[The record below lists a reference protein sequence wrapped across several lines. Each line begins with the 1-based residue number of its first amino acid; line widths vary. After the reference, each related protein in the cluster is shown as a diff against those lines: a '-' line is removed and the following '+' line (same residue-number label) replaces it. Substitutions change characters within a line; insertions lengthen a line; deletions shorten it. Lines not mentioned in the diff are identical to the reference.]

1 MRRVL
6 WRAVN
11 AALGLA
17 VIQSAASLADPL
29 CPASSQCPQTDAN
42 CIQRKISQ
50 YTVCQSGPQ
59 GCCQWTKIVY
69 SYVSQ
74 PGHTCTLGNCGQWS
88 GDPPTTGV
96 YTPGTHCT
104 AGVEGVAQGQCVLS

>member
-1 MRRVL
+1 MGKLL

-17 VIQSAASLADPL
+17 VLQSAASLADPQ

-42 CIQRKISQ
+42 CIQRKLAQ
-50 YTVCQSGPQ
+50 YTVCQNGLQ

-69 SYVSQ
+69 AYSPQ
-74 PGHTCTLGNCGQWS
+74 PGHACTLGNCGQWS
-88 GDPPTTGV
+88 GDPPTTGIF
-96 YTPGTHCT
+96 TSGLRCSSGTDGVSQGYCT
-104 AGVEGVAQGQCVLS
+104 LS